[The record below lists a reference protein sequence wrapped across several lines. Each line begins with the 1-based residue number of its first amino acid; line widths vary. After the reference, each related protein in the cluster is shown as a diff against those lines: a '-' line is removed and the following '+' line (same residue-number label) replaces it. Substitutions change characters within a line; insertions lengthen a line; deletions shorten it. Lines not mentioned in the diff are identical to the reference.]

1 MYYTILV
8 TLTKDKEAP
17 VQFPI
22 DWISHSLAWN
32 SYDIVYTHKSIAAI
46 INELRTIYDTAK
58 FAFELSGSNTNDAL
72 WTIMAAQRRGESLDI
87 QVELKS
93 AATREFLTVWAPAI
107 IDNEALSFTGKVVDV
122 KPQAGHSYIA
132 SFDCTGEGKAAT
144 YVDQ

>member
-1 MYYTILV
+1 
-8 TLTKDKEAP
+8 
-17 VQFPI
+17 
-22 DWISHSLAWN
+22 
-32 SYDIVYTHKSIAAI
+32 
-46 INELRTIYDTAK
+46 
-58 FAFELSGSNTNDAL
+58 
-72 WTIMAAQRRGESLDI
+72 MAAQRRGESLDI